1 MLNYRRRENIREDN
15 MSKKYQDDTLKIFS
29 LNGNRPLAEKIAQVF
44 GTKLGKSVV
53 IQFSDGEI
61 SINIEESVRGDH
73 IYIVQSTN
81 QPVNDYYMELLI
93 MIDAMKRASAK
104 TINVV
109 LPYYGY
115 ARQDRTAKPHEPIT
129 AKLIANLI
137 QEAGATRVLTLDLHT
152 VQVQG
157 FFDIPVDNLFTMPL
171 FAHYYRQL
179 GLVGDDIV
187 VVSPKN
193 SGVQRARSLS
203 EYLNSTLAIVD
214 HSDDADENSG
224 YVIGDVAGKTCIMV
238 DDILNTGATLA
249 QASNVLKEN
258 GAKDVY
264 ACASHGLLS
273 FPAKQILD
281 DAPIKDI
288 CITDSVYT
296 KAERHPE
303 NLTIVTCSELLGEAV
318 KRIHENTP
326 MSPLFRL
333 EEKSFD

>member
-1 MLNYRRRENIREDN
+1 

-29 LNGNRPLAEKIAQVF
+29 LNGNRPLAEKIAKVF
-44 GTKLGKSVV
+44 GTELGKSVV
-53 IQFSDGEI
+53 KQFSDGEI
-61 SINIEESVRGDH
+61 AINIEESIRGDH
-73 IYIVQSTN
+73 VYIVQSTN
-81 QPVNDYYMELLI
+81 APVNDYYMELLI

-137 QEAGATRVLTLDLHT
+137 EEAGATRVLTLDLHT

-171 FAHYYRQL
+171 FAHYYREL
-179 GLVGDDIV
+179 GLTGDDIV

-203 EYLNSTLAIVD
+203 EYLDSTLAIVD
-214 HSDDADENSG
+214 HADDADLDSG
-224 YVIGDVAGKTCIMV
+224 YVIGDVEGKTCIMV
-238 DDILNTGATLA
+238 DDILNTGATFA
-249 QASNVLKEN
+249 RAANVLKEN

-273 FPAKQILD
+273 VPAKSILD
-281 DAPIKDI
+281 GAPIKDS
-288 CITDSVYT
+288 CITDSVWT
-296 KAERHPE
+296 KDEFHPE
-303 NLTIVTCSELLGEAV
+303 NLTIITCSELMGEAV

-326 MSPLFRL
+326 MSPLFKL
-333 EEKSFD
+333 EEKAFD